1 MKPNTVE
8 KVLATFEPNNKYG
21 SIYFA
26 KFDKT
31 VELSLDDEISDYYKR
46 CIETFFKWGET
57 LFTELA
63 NASFKFFL
71 DYEDDCGA
79 FDDLKINSPEEVW
92 QHCTPIYIHFV
103 ACEKNPDSTFIDIQ
117 LD

>member
-71 DYEDDCGA
+71 DYEDDCGG
-79 FDDLKINSPEEVW
+79 FDD
-92 QHCTPIYIHFV
+92 
-103 ACEKNPDSTFIDIQ
+103 
-117 LD
+117 